1 MEVDCWATG
10 IILYII
16 LCGYPPFK
24 TLDRNQEEL
33 FQMIQK
39 GKFTYDPEYWN
50 SISASKCQPVW
61 ALFEHDNG
69 LILDAKNLI
78 DHLLVVD
85 RHKRLRADDILLHP
99 WILTCGQTKSPRNV
113 EDLKTIARLKYEMKM
128 KEYAGES
135 TGS

>member
-1 MEVDCWATG
+1 
-10 IILYII
+10 
-16 LCGYPPFK
+16 
-24 TLDRNQEEL
+24 
-33 FQMIQK
+33 MIQK

-50 SISASKCQPVW
+50 SISTSECQS
-61 ALFEHDNG
+61 ALTLEQAEHR
-69 LILDAKNLI
+69 LFLDAKNLV

-113 EDLKTIARLKYEMKM
+113 EELKTVARLKYEMKM
-128 KEYAGES
+128 REYASES